1 MNKKIAWVT
10 DTAALLDEKFIQ
22 DNQIH
27 VLPLNIVFE
36 EEVLRETVDMTHDEF
51 YDKLRTTKTH
61 PKTSQPVIGEVV
73 ELYRSLKQQGY
84 ACAIAIH
91 TSQHLS
97 GTYLSAF
104 TAAEQAQFK
113 VYPVDS
119 KIGSYPMMKMIE
131 LGQRLEREG
140 VEPAQIVEKI
150 KELADHSELS
160 FIPASLSQ
168 LHKSGRVSGTQAF
181 LSNLLNIKVV
191 ISFDNGKVVMKEKVR
206 AIAKAKTYVENLL
219 INDLESHIIPEV
231 AVIHCNNEEGALNW
245 KTILE
250 RSYPLITFHVM
261 PLSACVGVHAG
272 EGTLG
277 LSWVRQPELVAPK
290 QQQKE
295 LVTI

>member
-22 DNQIH
+22 DNQIY

-73 ELYRSLKQQGY
+73 TLYKSLKQQGY

-104 TAAEQAQFK
+104 TAAEQAQFE
-113 VYPVDS
+113 VYPIDS

-131 LGQRLEREG
+131 LGQQLEREG

-150 KELADHSELS
+150 NELADHSELS

-206 AIAKAKTYVENLL
+206 AIAKAKAYVENLL
-219 INDLESHIIPEV
+219 NNDLESHIIPEV
-231 AVIHCNNEEGALNW
+231 AVIHCNNEVGAINW
-245 KTILE
+245 KTTLE
-250 RSYPLITFHVM
+250 RTYPLMTFQVL

-277 LSWVRQPELVAPK
+277 LSWVRQPEPIAQK
-290 QQQKE
+290 QQEKE

>member
-27 VLPLNIVFE
+27 VLPLNIVFDE
-36 EEVLRETVDMTHDEF
+36 GVLRETVDMTHDEF

-61 PKTSQPVIGEVV
+61 PKTSQPAIGEVV
-73 ELYRSLKQQGY
+73 ALYKSLKQQGY

-104 TAAEQAQFK
+104 TAAQQAQFD

-119 KIGSYPMMKMIE
+119 KIGSFPMMKMIE
-131 LGQRLEREG
+131 LGQQLERDG
-140 VEPAQIVEKI
+140 FEPDQIVEKI
-150 KELADHSELS
+150 NELADHSELS

-181 LSNLLNIKVV
+181 LSHLLNIKVV
-191 ISFDNGKVVMKEKVR
+191 ISFENGKVVMKEKVR
-206 AIAKAKTYVENLL
+206 AATKAKAYVESLL
-219 INDLESHIIPEV
+219 SKGLESSIIPEV
-231 AVIHCNNEEGALNW
+231 AVIHCNNEEGAISW
-245 KTILE
+245 KSALE
-250 RSYPLITFHVM
+250 KAYPLITFQVL

-277 LSWVRQPELVAPK
+277 LSWVRLPELVVPK
-290 QQQKE
+290 QREKE

>member
-1 MNKKIAWVT
+1 MEKKIAWVT

-36 EEVLRETVDMTHDEF
+36 EGALRETVDMTHDQF
-51 YDKLRTTKTH
+51 YEKLRNAKTH
-61 PKTSQPVIGEVV
+61 PKTSQPAIGEVV
-73 ELYRSLKQQGY
+73 ELYKSLKAQGY
-84 ACAIAIH
+84 TCAIAIH

-97 GTYLSAF
+97 GTYQSAF
-104 TAAEQAQFK
+104 TAAEQADFE

-119 KIGSYPMMKMIE
+119 KIGSFPMLKMIE
-131 LGQRLEREG
+131 LGQQLEHEG
-140 VEPAQIVEKI
+140 FEPDYIVERI
-150 KELADHSELS
+150 NELADNSELS

-191 ISFDNGKVVMKEKVR
+191 ISFENGKVVMKEKVR
-206 AIAKAKTYVENLL
+206 AASRAKVYVQNLL
-219 INDLESHIIPEV
+219 NADLETSIIPEV
-231 AVIHCNNEEGALNW
+231 AVIHCNNEEGAIAW
-245 KTILE
+245 KNALE
-250 RSYPLITFHVM
+250 TEYPLISFRVL

-277 LSWVRQPELVAPK
+277 LSWVRQPELAPLK
-290 QQQKE
+290 KKEAE

>member
-104 TAAEQAQFK
+104 TAAEQAQFE

>member
-36 EEVLRETVDMTHDEF
+36 EGVLRETVDMTHDEF

-61 PKTSQPVIGEVV
+61 PKTSQPAIGEVV
-73 ELYRSLKQQGY
+73 ALYKSLKQQGY
-84 ACAIAIH
+84 DCAIAIH

-104 TAAEQAQFK
+104 TAAQQAQFE

-119 KIGSYPMMKMIE
+119 KIGSFPMMKMIE
-131 LGQRLEREG
+131 LGQQLEREG
-140 VEPAQIVEKI
+140 VPPQQIVEKI
-150 KELADHSELS
+150 NELADHSELS

-181 LSNLLNIKVV
+181 LSQLLNIKVV

-206 AIAKAKTYVENLL
+206 ALAKAKAYVENLL
-219 INDLESHIIPEV
+219 INDLDSHHIPEV
-231 AVIHCNNEEGALNW
+231 AVIHCNNEEGAMNW
-245 KTILE
+245 KLALE
-250 RSYPLITFHVM
+250 RAYPFIIFHVL

-277 LSWVRQPELVAPK
+277 LSWVRRPETIAQK
-290 QQQKE
+290 QQEKE
-295 LVTI
+295 LVTV